1 MTDASIKLG
10 IDSRSA
16 KAGESEFRRSAD
28 SIKQAALSMAQSVDK
43 AASIFDKMAS
53 DIRKASPAVQK
64 MTAEQKAL
72 KKIIE
77 DTLTP
82 MEKYQRKM
90 AELTN
95 LRGFAKTEQEVQ
107 ALNRAMN
114 QAQRESG
121 GFINGLRNGMNQII
135 SLAGPFAAAFS
146 LQSLVQAG
154 SDMQGLRARLEGLTG
169 SAENAAEAMEFLRQT
184 AALQKVDL
192 LDVSDAY
199 GRLLP
204 SVDAGVLSMGEMR
217 EILRLTND
225 SIKAFQL
232 GTGEAQGVFLGL
244 SQLLGS
250 GTVTMED
257 LRQVTDRMP
266 GTISRLAAATGM
278 TVAELK
284 KMVATGTLTAE
295 QLKGPLIEA
304 MEKNAGAAKKLGAT
318 LQSVVIDFKNTW
330 RDFGDT
336 LSNTGVLHVTSKII
350 QLLSFSFKGLS
361 LAVIGARIEFNLL
374 TGDKK
379 EAMELDKKFQKLKQE
394 EVVLAETILGL
405 NKENR
410 SAQTG
415 LASAIDKNT
424 KLLKAD
430 AEAKAT
436 SIKMT
441 EELKKKS
448 EQLANQMEETN
459 LNLVLQIQ
467 KMKLDPSGENNLASQ
482 LAEVEDKAYRN
493 AAAFKALGKEGKN
506 LLETTKML
514 TIEQYNL
521 EKAQERSKKA
531 AEEMTKAIDH
541 AWENIQ
547 DAAADAVLKFD
558 GDMDAMVDIAKKAGA
573 EMATALIIKPALA
586 QGAGFALNSLG
597 FAQTAFQV
605 SGGAYGSAGGAA
617 GGAAG
622 GSGTLSNLSSG
633 ASLLSN
639 FSGGGGFA
647 TTALDKFGS
656 LFGIGNS
663 NFIGPM
669 QNGGLAGG
677 LSQYSSFTNG
687 SFGGGLGASAGGFI
701 GNLGANAV
709 FGADRG
715 IGANIGGSIGA
726 IAGSFI
732 PVPILGPIIGSF
744 IGNAIGG
751 LFGNNKPSSKLQ
763 AGNVDLTTGILSG
776 RTGLGGVDPN
786 NPGKKFSKENY
797 DAVTSLAAFAAQI
810 SNTLSGGAGINKT
823 LGIEVGNRNGLG
835 FKLGEGELQS
845 FGQDKGKF
853 IEGLIKALVGE
864 IPNISKNIETAVK
877 NIDFADTEKALK
889 DLDFA
894 LAFDNLDF
902 APKKATALE
911 EAMKNLNEQVDEA
924 AKRAK
929 RLGLEEKKVFDARD
943 KQVGQLRS
951 DFNASIKA
959 RSLGITDPRAAAI
972 NNLDAEFTGI
982 RRDAFAIG
990 GDLAAVEK
998 LYGLERVKIAEQYA
1012 QDATAAVKSQYDD
1025 IRKFRESIMV
1035 SSTLSGLSVEN
1046 RRSTALN
1053 QLAEVK
1059 VRYASG
1065 EATFNDVQ
1073 ESINTLL
1080 DASKAYFGFSEGYY
1094 KDQAAQLDYLSSI
1107 ESDAKKA
1114 FDVQAAALGESKT
1127 QTGLLQEI
1135 AKGVSSQLVGAGGIS
1150 ANDARLFRASDDK
1163 AAIAKAFNTK
1173 NQLPEL
1179 LVRQLK
1185 VQSGF
1190 NFNDPA
1196 NADRTYAQF
1205 AQTNP
1210 AALKIFN
1217 QLVSA
1222 VGGLPQFANG
1232 GSFNAG
1238 MAIVGERGPELVN
1251 FEASGRVLSNGETRA
1266 ALSGSSSGNSGSDS
1280 SAVVAALQ
1288 DAIEEIRALREQSA
1302 LQSEQMQEMAM
1313 RLGGIEKTANRQ
1325 SQRRVSA

>member
-10 IDSRSA
+10 IDARPAKSGETEFKRSA
-16 KAGESEFRRSAD
+16 E
-28 SIKQAALSMAQSVDK
+28 SIKQSALSMGQTVDK
-43 AASIFDKMAS
+43 SGSSFDRMTNQ
-53 DIRKASPAVQK
+53 IRKSSPAVQK
-64 MTAEQKAL
+64 MTAEQQAL

-90 AELTN
+90 GELTN

-135 SLAGPFAAAFS
+135 ALAGPFAAAFS

-217 EILRLTND
+217 TILRLTND

-304 MEKNAGAAKKLGAT
+304 MEKNAGAAQNLGAT
-318 LQSVVIDFKNTW
+318 FQSVVIDFKNTW

-336 LSNTGVLHVTSKII
+336 LSDTGVLDAISKII

-379 EAMELDKKFQKLKQE
+379 KAMELDEKFQKLKQE

-415 LASAIDKNT
+415 LTGAIDKNT
-424 KLLKAD
+424 KSLKAD
-430 AEAKAT
+430 AEAKAA
-436 SIKMT
+436 SIKMA

-448 EQLANQMEETN
+448 EQLANQMKETN

-467 KMKLDPSGENNLASQ
+467 KMKLDPAGENNLASR

-558 GDMDAMVDIAKKAGA
+558 GEMDAMVDIAKKAGA
-573 EMATALIIKPALA
+573 EIATALIIKPALA
-586 QGAGFALNSLG
+586 QGAGMALNSLG

-617 GGAAG
+617 GGAGA
-622 GSGTLSNLSSG
+622 LSNVASG

-647 TTALDKFGS
+647 TTALDKIGS
-656 LFGIGNS
+656 FFGIGNS
-663 NFIGPM
+663 SFIGPM

-687 SFGGGLGASAGGFI
+687 SFGGGLGASAAGFA
-701 GNLGANAV
+701 GNFGANAI

-715 IGANIGGSIGA
+715 MGANIGGTIGA
-726 IAGSFI
+726 LAGSFI

-763 AGNVDLTTGILSG
+763 AGNVDLTTGELFG

-786 NPGKKFSKENY
+786 NPGEKFSKENY

-810 SNTLSGGAGINKT
+810 TNSLSGGAGISQT

-924 AKRAK
+924 AKTAK

-972 NNLDAEFTGI
+972 NNLEAEFAGI

-1046 RRSTALN
+1046 RRSTALS

-1107 ESDAKKA
+1107 ESDAKKSYDA
-1114 FDVQAAALGESKT
+1114 QAAALAESKT
-1127 QTGLLQEI
+1127 HTALLQDI

-1179 LVRQLK
+1179 LLRQFK

-1251 FEASGRVLSNGETRA
+1251 FESNGRVLSNSETRA